1 VRRFIGLK
9 CEPACK
15 LSDFLV
21 STRSPPVFLVPLWVI
36 CCVIGRSPWRS
47 RCINVLVYQSAIII
61 VNYDMSM
68 LALDTIETGCPLIFE
83 IIEPGYRVLI
93 DHRSKWDDAQGS
105 ILI

>member
-1 VRRFIGLK
+1 
-9 CEPACK
+9 
-15 LSDFLV
+15 
-21 STRSPPVFLVPLWVI
+21 
-36 CCVIGRSPWRS
+36 
-47 RCINVLVYQSAIII
+47 
-61 VNYDMSM
+61 MSM